1 MEEGNELA
9 DDTADDTV
17 AQSFACSFDSLT
29 SGEKEDPEKDVEGE
43 EGICQL
49 EINEGDFMLRCALV
63 SQIYHR
69 RGAFGLNTQ

>member
-29 SGEKEDPEKDVEGE
+29 SGEKGDQGEDVEGRRLFVNSKLMS
-43 EGICQL
+43 GILC
-49 EINEGDFMLRCALV
+49 C
-63 SQIYHR
+63 
-69 RGAFGLNTQ
+69 GAPWFRKCTIGEVRLA